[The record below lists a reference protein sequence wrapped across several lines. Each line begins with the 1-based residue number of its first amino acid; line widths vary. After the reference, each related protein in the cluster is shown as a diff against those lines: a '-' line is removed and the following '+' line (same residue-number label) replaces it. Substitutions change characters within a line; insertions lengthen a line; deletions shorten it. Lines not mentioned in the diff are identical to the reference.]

1 MGRFLR
7 FGAVGFSGVFV
18 DLTIF
23 HIMRTV
29 INMGLTRSTIFSAEV
44 AILNNFL
51 WNDLWTFGDI
61 SRKQTGKRQRF
72 KRFLKFNMVCLAGI
86 IIQTLVVNFLFNS
99 LGMNQYIAK
108 LIAIAVATIW
118 NFWVNLKLSWRVTEV
133 K

>member
-1 MGRFLR
+1 MFYFIYLIIIL
-7 FGAVGFSGVFV
+7 FN
-18 DLTIF
+18 I
-23 HIMRTV
+23 
-29 INMGLTRSTIFSAEV
+29 STILLML
-44 AILNNFL
+44 ILYIFII

-72 KRFLKFNMVCLAGI
+72 KRFLKFNIVCLAGI